1 MMLSCDNLIKIC
13 EAQIDYCNKKDS
25 EYAESSKPCTDAYA
39 TAIQFIEEA
48 KMLDVDE
55 KSRND
60 FIANKCINAL
70 GKIPEFNIEIAD
82 IWNSAMLNI
91 WNISTTDVDDM
102 SPQLREYIES
112 IIN

>member
-1 MMLSCDNLIKIC
+1 MLLNCNELIKIC
-13 EAQIDYCNKKDS
+13 NAQI
-25 EYAESSKPCTDAYA
+25 EYVKSKNNNSYSSRLCIDAYS
-39 TAIQFIEEA
+39 TIIKFIEEA
-48 KMLDVDE
+48 KNLSVDD

-70 GKIPEFNIEIAD
+70 GEIPESNIEIAD

-102 SPQLREYIES
+102 SPKQREYINS
-112 IIN
+112 VIN